1 MKFVKFIIAAVAF
14 LAVQTIS
21 AQSVTSKWTQLH
33 EYHELLSKTFHP
45 AENGNFTAIKNSHDY
60 LVQKAEALDVTTMP
74 SDLKTPAVVE
84 NVAVLKKLTKKL
96 SELITNKAPDVEIL
110 RMFQN
115 VHDVFHKIEKEC
127 EHPTK

>member
-1 MKFVKFIIAAVAF
+1 MKFVKFIIAAVAI

-60 LVQKAEALDVTTMP
+60 LVQKSEALDIATMP
-74 SDLKTPAVVE
+74 ADLKTPIVVE

-110 RMFQN
+110 RTFQN

>member
-1 MKFVKFIIAAVAF
+1 MKAIRFALLSLFLTFAF
-14 LAVQTIS
+14 SVN

-60 LVQKAEALDVTTMP
+60 LVQKAEALDIATMP
-74 SDLKTPAVVE
+74 ADLKTPTLVE

-96 SELITNKAPDVEIL
+96 SELITNKAPDVEIM

>member
-1 MKFVKFIIAAVAF
+1 MKFVKFIIAAVVF

-60 LVQKAEALDVTTMP
+60 LVQKAEALDVATMP
-74 SDLKTPAVVE
+74 ADLKTPVVVE

-110 RMFQN
+110 RTFQN

>member
-60 LVQKAEALDVTTMP
+60 LVQKAEALDVATMP
-74 SDLKTPAVVE
+74 TDLKTPVVVE

-110 RMFQN
+110 RTFQN

>member
-60 LVQKAEALDVTTMP
+60 LVQKAEALDVATMP
-74 SDLKTPAVVE
+74 TDLKTPVVVE

-110 RMFQN
+110 RTFQN
-115 VHDVFHKIEKEC
+115 VHDVFHKIEKE
-127 EHPTK
+127 

>member
-60 LVQKAEALDVTTMP
+60 LVQKAEALDVATMP
-74 SDLKTPAVVE
+74 ADLKTPVVVE

-110 RMFQN
+110 RTFQN

>member
-1 MKFVKFIIAAVAF
+1 MKFVKFIIVAVAF

-21 AQSVTSKWTQLH
+21 AQSVTSKWTSLR

-74 SDLKTPAVVE
+74 ADFKTPIVVE

>member
-1 MKFVKFIIAAVAF
+1 MKYVKFIIAAVAF

-60 LVQKAEALDVTTMP
+60 LVQKAEALDVATMP
-74 SDLKTPAVVE
+74 ADLKTPVVVE

-110 RMFQN
+110 RTFQN

>member
-60 LVQKAEALDVTTMP
+60 LVQKAEALDIATMP
-74 SDLKTPAVVE
+74 ADLKTPTLVE

-96 SELITNKAPDVEIL
+96 SELITNKAPDVEIM